1 MALTFPSVLGTVI
14 YSLLDTGMRESFH
27 KVLVVLRLLNSQDVV
42 ARESQLPLLSAL
54 GLRPKW
60 GLTVYLLITL
70 LVAVQYSCDY
80 LYSKYFEKQYLFQH
94 FVYDIIISTALGVS
108 FLGFSAGVRG
118 GIGLLQI
125 SFGVLWAGF
134 IVSYL
139 TYLVWDLRAWCAQ
152 GKDQHWGPFFQ
163 GMVVFEIICLVA
175 NIGLLALTKRID
187 DSFTIACVYIPIC
200 LVVMT
205 CLSIWFVRKI
215 WVLEILTRGD
225 SAETAVNSGA
235 AMKTSPE

>member
-27 KVLVVLRLLNSQDVV
+27 KVLVDLRLLNPQDVV
-42 ARESQLPLLSAL
+42 APQSQIPSLSAL
-54 GLRPKW
+54 GLAPKW

-80 LYSKYFEKQYLFQH
+80 LY

-118 GIGLLQI
+118 GIGLVQI

-134 IVSYL
+134 ILSYL
-139 TYLVWDLRAWCAQ
+139 TYLVWDFIAWRGQ
-152 GKDQHWGPFFQ
+152 GQDPHWKPFFR
-163 GMVVFEIICLVA
+163 GMVHFELVCLIA
-175 NIGLLALTKRID
+175 NIGLLALTKRVD
-187 DSFTIACVYIPIC
+187 DSLAIARLYIPIC
-200 LVVMT
+200 LAVMT
-205 CLSIWFVRKI
+205 FLSIWFVRKVWI
-215 WVLEILTRGD
+215 LEILTRYD
-225 SAETAVNSGA
+225 
-235 AMKTSPE
+235 